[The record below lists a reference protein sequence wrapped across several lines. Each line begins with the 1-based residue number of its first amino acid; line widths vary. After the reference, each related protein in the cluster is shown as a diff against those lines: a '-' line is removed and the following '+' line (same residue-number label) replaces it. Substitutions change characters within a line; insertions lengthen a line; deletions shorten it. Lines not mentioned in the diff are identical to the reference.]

1 MEAEILSIPPISGDY
16 EEHNF
21 SDSGNTVWIKFSD
34 DEWVEWCG
42 VFSLGW
48 KSFSSVHRIPE
59 QPIFLVV
66 AGGQGYYVDVNAR
79 KVVDTTDWDDVE
91 AIIYSEEIKAFIV
104 SDGLRV
110 GVIKNGKL
118 MWSSDRISLDGIT
131 FLNSSGPIVEG
142 VLNDCTDEGCKFKF
156 NVVTE
161 EIESPWLF
169 HQNVS

>member
-1 MEAEILSIPPISGDY
+1 MEAEILPIPPTSGDY

-21 SDSGNTVWIKFSD
+21 SDSGNTVWIKFFDS
-34 DEWVEWCG
+34 EWMEWCG

-48 KSFSSVHRIPE
+48 KSGSSVHRILG
-59 QPIFLVV
+59 QPVFLVV

-79 KVVDTTDWDDVE
+79 KVVYTTDWDDIE
-91 AIIYSEEIKAFIV
+91 AIIYSEEIKGFVV

-110 GVIKNGKL
+110 GIINKGQLV
-118 MWSSDRISLDGIT
+118 WCSDRISLEGIT

-156 NVVTE
+156 NVLTKK
-161 EIESPWLF
+161 IESPWLF
-169 HQNVS
+169 YENVS